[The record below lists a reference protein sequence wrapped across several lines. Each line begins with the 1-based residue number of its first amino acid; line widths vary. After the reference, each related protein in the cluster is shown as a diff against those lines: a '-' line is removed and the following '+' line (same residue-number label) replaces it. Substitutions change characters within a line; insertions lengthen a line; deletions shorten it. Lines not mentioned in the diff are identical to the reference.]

1 MHPGYYMHPLH
12 FAGRRFG
19 LFPRLFWFGFGA
31 FAASW
36 WHKHHRNEGYLCSR
50 RQPQVIQRA
59 DEPKEEWPSRSL
71 PPPSYPP
78 PPARAESE
86 SSESW
91 PDKFDREK
99 IRELGTQATDALAD
113 ASEAMLESAFS
124 TLEVLR
130 KRLDEQRAARRK
142 QQEAPR
148 TEPEFPRPS

>member
-31 FAASW
+31 FAATW
-36 WHKHHRNEGYLCSR
+36 WHKHHKNEEFLCSR
-50 RQPQVIQRA
+50 RQPQITQRA
-59 DEPKEEWPSRSL
+59 DEPKEWQSRSL

-78 PPARAESE
+78 PPPPARAESGP
-86 SSESW
+86 W
-91 PDKFDREK
+91 PVDKFDREK

-124 TLEVLR
+124 TLEILR
-130 KRLDEQRAARRK
+130 NRLNEQRAAKQK
-142 QQEAPR
+142 QQEASR
-148 TEPEFPRPS
+148 AETEFPRPS